1 EIMRALPIAA
11 MTFLIVSAPSLLAQD
26 SPLPKG
32 FEATP
37 VLKSGETA
45 SGHKLQFPQTDAPE
59 IVSVTA
65 VLEPGGQ
72 TALHQHPV
80 PVFVYIL
87 EGELIVKAEG
97 GEARTY
103 KVGQAFLEDVNH
115 WHQAFNQTQQPAKI
129 LVVFMGEK
137 GKPTTIAKQ

>member
-1 EIMRALPIAA
+1 MRALPIAA
-11 MTFLIVSAPSLLAQD
+11 LTFLVVSAPSLLAQD

-37 VLKSGETA
+37 LLKSGETA
-45 SGHKLQFPQTDAPE
+45 SGKKLQYPQTDAPE

-65 VLEPGGQ
+65 TIEPGGQ

-87 EGELIVKAEG
+87 EGELTVKAEG

-103 KVGQAFLEDVNH
+103 KAGEAFLEDVDH
-115 WHQAFNQTQQPAKI
+115 WHQGFNNTQQTGKI
-129 LVVFMGEK
+129 LVVFMGEE